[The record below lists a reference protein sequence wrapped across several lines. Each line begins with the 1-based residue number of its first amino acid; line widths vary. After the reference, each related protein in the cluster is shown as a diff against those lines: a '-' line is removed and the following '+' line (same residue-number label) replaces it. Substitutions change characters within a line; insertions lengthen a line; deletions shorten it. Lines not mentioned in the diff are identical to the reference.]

1 VSLEEHE
8 LVATPL
14 RTDLEAVAASAA
26 GREGVV
32 WALDASEDLNANLVH
47 FGAGRGVG
55 EHVNDEVDIVF
66 VGVSGAGFV
75 EVGGRAHALEPG
87 KLVFVPKGAK
97 RSTRGAS
104 ANFTYLTVHGRRGP
118 LRIEAKAEPKPTRK
132 SSRMDNAS
140 TDWF

>member
-1 VSLEEHE
+1 MSLEEHE
-8 LVATPL
+8 PVATPL

-55 EHVNDEVDIVF
+55 EHVNDEVDVVF

-75 EVGGRAHALEPG
+75 EVDGRAHALEAG

-104 ANFTYLTVHGRRGP
+104 ESFAYLTVHGRRGP
-118 LRIEAKAEPKPTRK
+118 LRIEAKPEPQQTRK
-132 SSRMDNAS
+132 S
-140 TDWF
+140 

>member
-1 VSLEEHE
+1 VSLEERE
-8 LVATPL
+8 PVSTTL

-32 WALDASEDLNANLVH
+32 WALDVGEDLNANLVH

-55 EHVNDEVDIVF
+55 EHGNDEVDVVF

-75 EVGGRAHALEPG
+75 EVDGRAHALEAG

-104 ANFTYLTVHGRRGP
+104 ENFAYLTVHGRRGP
-118 LRIEAKAEPKPTRK
+118 LRIETKSEPQQARK
-132 SSRMDNAS
+132 S
-140 TDWF
+140 

>member
-1 VSLEEHE
+1 VSLEERE
-8 LVATPL
+8 PVSTTL

-32 WALDASEDLNANLVH
+32 WALDVGEDLNANLVH

-55 EHVNDEVDIVF
+55 EHGNDEVDVVF

-75 EVGGRAHALEPG
+75 EVDGRAHALEAG

-104 ANFTYLTVHGRRGP
+104 ANFAYLTVHGRRGP
-118 LRIEAKAEPKPTRK
+118 LRIKAKPKPQQARK
-132 SSRMDNAS
+132 S
-140 TDWF
+140 